1 MITSISKETV
11 NLTQRHCMTLRCYY
25 LHGHTRCS
33 NNSDVKWHTERC
45 GLAIA
50 VSYGPRRMIG
60 GRLRCVKVLEKGN
73 VVARTAGDV
82 QMPIPST

>member
-1 MITSISKETV
+1 MSANIILHEHYLLRRTSS
-11 NLTQRHCMTLRCYY
+11 
-25 LHGHTRCS
+25 S
-33 NNSDVKWHTERC
+33 NNTDTRSHLVRC
-45 GLAIA
+45 GLA
-50 VSYGPRRMIG
+50 SSFPNGPSRMIG